1 MDVDFRE
8 ISEHEVA
15 EPDSVLEVGQD
26 ERSVNDVNLE
36 FDDFEEVEG
45 EQTVDVGESMDEAEN
60 ESFIE
65 RQTESDESTARWSL
79 EC

>member
-15 EPDSVLEVGQD
+15 EPDSVLEDGQD

-60 ESFIE
+60 KALLKTN
-65 RQTESDESTARWSL
+65 RVG
-79 EC
+79 